1 MVISSVNFALTDNI
15 EGLFLTGSAN
25 YGKGNER
32 DNILYGTHGDD
43 YLYGEGGH
51 DLIIGDL
58 GSDRLYGGSG
68 DDSIYGGRG
77 NDLID
82 GGSGNDTAIMNFDF
96 TESYVESM
104 VYVSV
109 FNDPHGIVNV
119 KNVETIEFTGRNINQ
134 NDGNIIIDD
143 VFYFARY
150 HDVYRSSF
158 DADDHFNSG
167 GWREGRNPNNFFDT
181 SGYLS
186 AYADV
191 AASGMNPLDHYLL
204 YGWSEGRDPSANF
217 DTRGYLSTHT
227 DVAAAGMNPLSHFL
241 QYGSAEGRSVVSGD
255 GRFAVAIGPGVYG

>member
-25 YGKGNER
+25 YGKGNEG

-104 VYVSV
+104 GYVSV
-109 FNDPHGIVNV
+109 FNGPHGIVNV